1 MGKRKLLDFVID
13 RLDERST
20 WVWITTAGISIL
32 GATLEP
38 EMREAIIG
46 AGMAIGVLAG
56 ALLPDGKV
64 KAEKDF

>member
-20 WVWITTAGISIL
+20 WVWITTTGISIL

-56 ALLPDGKV
+56 TLLPDGKV